1 MLFLISKITLI
12 LIIVISVTLILALVF
27 ILFKMIHKE
36 RKVKIDDNFM
46 TTMLNLLRAIQLKML
61 VLSLN
66 L

>member
-1 MLFLISKITLI
+1 MLFLINKITLI
-12 LIIVISVTLILALVF
+12 LIIVISVTLVLALVF
-27 ILFKMIHKE
+27 ILFKMTHKE

-46 TTMLNLLRAIQLKML
+46 TTIRAIQLKML